1 VITLRKPGKL
11 DYTKPKAFRP
21 ISLLPTISKGLEA
34 IIAARLS
41 YIAKEHSLLPKNH
54 FGARPKR
61 SAEQALNVLIERI
74 HEVWRGKRTLSLVLF
89 DVQGAFN
96 GVHSSVLYRRLVQR
110 RVPVQIA
117 AWVKDFC

>member
-1 VITLRKPGKL
+1 VIQTEVLALYQASYQLAYTPKSWRAAKVITLRKPGKP

-54 FGARPKR
+54 FGVRPKR
-61 SAEQALNVLIERI
+61 LAEQALNVLIERI
-74 HEVWRGKRTLSLVLF
+74 HEVWRGKRTLSLVSF
-89 DVQGAFN
+89 DV
-96 GVHSSVLYRRLVQR
+96 
-110 RVPVQIA
+110 
-117 AWVKDFC
+117 